1 MPLFRKKPKV
11 QFDPNT
17 QEPAIL
23 KSICT
28 GEMTAGFVDK
38 STGKFQDLMSVKDE
52 DEFKKILG
60 VDHIKIIY

>member
-11 QFDPNT
+11 RFDPNT

-28 GEMTAGFVDK
+28 GEMTAGLIDK
-38 STGKFQDLMSVKDE
+38 STGKFQDLMNVKDE